1 MTEPT
6 DAPEPVAAPDA
17 VAPEP
22 AKSSFVRNVLASIFG
37 TGLSRVLGLV
47 RDIVIGS
54 WLGASTAADAFWIAW
69 TVPNAFRRFV
79 ADEGL
84 TGALVPG
91 IARAETE
98 EGTARAQSLANRVLT
113 ALLLLNAVIVA
124 LGMAAPQVLVLLFA
138 SGFADDPE
146 KYQLTVSMT
155 RWLMPFL
162 TMVSLVSFFEGLLNH
177 RGHFFV
183 PKVAPGLVSAGIAGT
198 TVLFGSW
205 FAEPAWALVVGTAI
219 GGTVHVVVHLPLV
232 WRRWGP
238 VRMMVSGFANPRF
251 KKVMS
256 ELGKVVVIG
265 LFAQLNILV
274 LRQLASYMVDGSVS
288 RYMYANRLVDLAQ
301 GVIAVAIG
309 SALLPDISRA
319 VAGADWDGF
328 RAALRRALRL
338 AAFVLVPSAVGL
350 FVFAVPLTS
359 MVFLRGQ
366 FTWEDAMWTATC
378 LQLMT
383 PFMLSVAGVNIVKKV
398 FFALE
403 ERNSLLVVGAIG
415 VAITGGVGYALREM
429 EILGLAIALSVAT
442 ALQLLIYIVLL
453 KRRLGN
459 RMPAG
464 ELVWPLVKMFAACIP
479 MAIFAYWAALHGTWQ
494 DGVTLVNTGWFAA
507 GVGGGAV
514 LYGLAAWLLGIE
526 ELRTVTNRLTARFRR

>member
-1 MTEPT
+1 MTEP
-6 DAPEPVAAPDA
+6 APAP
-17 VAPEP
+17 AP
-22 AKSSFVRNVLASIFG
+22 KRSSFVRNVLASIFG

-47 RDIVIGS
+47 RDVVIGNY
-54 WLGASTAADAFWIAW
+54 LGASSAADAFWVAW

-91 IARAETE
+91 IARAEAE
-98 EGTARAQSLANRVLT
+98 EGTPRAQTLASRVLT
-113 ALLLLNAVIVA
+113 ALLLVNAVIVA
-124 LGMAAPQVLVLLFA
+124 LGMAVPEAFVMLFA
-138 SGFADDPE
+138 AGFADDPE
-146 KYQLTVSMT
+146 KYALTVQMT

-198 TVLFGSW
+198 AVLFSTW
-205 FAEPAWALVVGTAI
+205 FSEPAWALVVGTAV
-219 GGTVHVVVHLPLV
+219 GGTLHVVVHLPLV
-232 WRRWGP
+232 WSRWGP
-238 VRMMVSGFANPRF
+238 VRLVVSGYSNPRF
-251 KKVMS
+251 RKVTK

-265 LFAQLNILV
+265 IFAQINILV
-274 LRQLASYMVDGSVS
+274 LRQLASYMADGSVS

-319 VAGADWDGF
+319 VAGAEWDSF
-328 RAALRRALRL
+328 RAALRRAFRL
-338 AAFVLVPSAVGL
+338 AAFVLIPSAVGI

-359 MVFLRGQ
+359 MVFLRGR
-366 FTWEDAMWTATC
+366 FTWDDVLWTATC

-403 ERNSLLVVGAIG
+403 ERNSLLVVGGLG
-415 VAITGGVGYALREM
+415 VAVTGGVGYALRSM
-429 EILGLAIALSVAT
+429 DILGLAIALSVAT
-442 ALQLLIYIVLL
+442 VLQLFAYLVLL
-453 KRRLGN
+453 RWRLGD
-459 RMPAG
+459 RMPVG
-464 ELVWPLVKMFAACIP
+464 ELVWPLGKMFLACAP
-479 MAIFAYWAALHGTWQ
+479 MAVFAYWAAVRGAWQ
-494 DGVTLVNTGWFAA
+494 EGVTLVNTGWFSA

-514 LYGLAAWLLGIE
+514 LYALSAWLLGVE
-526 ELRTVTNRLTARFRR
+526 ELRVVVGRLTARFRR